1 MWSNKQ
7 YFTDKLIAQ
16 RSCNGRFV
24 QYPATS
30 GTGTSGQ
37 VSLYWSNIQALSR
50 KNFMDNFRIS
60 FRIDVSFT
68 GVSGGA
74 NKTFEFIKDINH
86 AMRTLVSINGSISQ
100 EVEGWALTPILKC
113 YSEKYKSKDN
123 LLVNDDW
130 VYSITDTTNLE
141 HGISSTDKRGV
152 KQKSTSTSTATLG
165 FSAYCNVP
173 IYHYLLMNGLG
184 GVNSLNIRIILD
196 NNLYSIMSA
205 GSNYTATI
213 QEATIT
219 YDEYES
225 STEDF
230 SIGIPYFVF
239 YNTAI
244 TSPNGSTSYESQT
257 RNTNGCCSYVFQHI
271 SQLGSLLTA
280 KNTIGTGELQKPL
293 LMESVNID
301 VNNNTN
307 CWNVSGPIQAYGRC
321 SAVDYQGSLTDFADN
336 LGINSF
342 GCVLKIDMHKLPTN
356 ISSSEIFRF
365 NSRVVPSSSSVSHL
379 YLSTVYCYPAVLH
392 LSEAESEIK
401 YISYDAFVGELADYD
416 PLDNMIVGAG
426 WWDKLKS
433 FGKKVLNNAPGLIDK
448 ASRIADVVSPN
459 SGVSKGFDKASQ
471 ISNIL
476 TGTST
481 SLF

>member
-7 YFTDKLIAQ
+7 YFTDKLVAQ
-16 RSCNGRFV
+16 KSCAGRFV

-37 VSLYWSNIQALSR
+37 VSLYWNNIQALSR
-50 KNFMDNFRIS
+50 KNFMDNFRIHFKVS
-60 FRIDVSFT
+60 VSFS
-68 GVSGGA
+68 GVSGGSG
-74 NKTFEFIKDINH
+74 KTFTFMKDINH
-86 AMRTLVSINGSISQ
+86 AMRTLVSINGAISQ

-123 LLVNDDW
+123 LKINDDW
-130 VYSITDTTNLE
+130 VYSFTDTINLE
-141 HGISSTDKRGV
+141 YAETGGRGV
-152 KQKSTSTSTATLG
+152 KQNSDSTSTAT
-165 FSAYCNVP
+165 FTFTAETNVP
-173 IYHYLLMNGLG
+173 LMHYLLLNGLG

-196 NNLYSIMSA
+196 NNLYSIMST

-213 QEATIT
+213 SEATIT
-219 YDEYES
+219 YDEYET

-230 SIGIPYFVF
+230 YIGIPYFVF
-239 YNTAI
+239 YNTAV
-244 TSPNGSTSYESQT
+244 TTANGTASTESQT
-257 RNTNGCCSYVFQHI
+257 RNTNGACSYVFQHI
-271 SQLGSLLTA
+271 SQLGSLLTTR
-280 KNTIGTGELQKPL
+280 NTNDLQKPL
-293 LMESVNID
+293 LINSMNID

-307 CWNVSGPIQAYGRC
+307 CWNVNGAVEAYGRC
-321 SAVDYQGSLTDFADN
+321 SAVDYQGSLTDFYNDLAV
-336 LGINSF
+336 NSF
-342 GCVLKIDMHKLPTN
+342 GCVLKVDMHKLPVN
-356 ISSSEIFRF
+356 ISTSEIFRF
-365 NSRVVPSSSSVSHL
+365 NSRVVPASSSVTNL

-416 PLDNMIVGAG
+416 PLDCMIVGAG
-426 WWDKLKS
+426 FWDKLKS
-433 FGKKVLNNAPGLIDK
+433 FGKKVIQHAPGLIDK
-448 ASRIADVVSPN
+448 GMRIADVVAPN
-459 SGVSKGFDKASQ
+459 SGVSKGFEKASQ

>member
-7 YFTDKLIAQ
+7 FFTDKLIAQ
-16 RSCNGRFV
+16 KSCAGRFV

-37 VSLYWSNIQALSR
+37 VSLYWNNIQALSR
-50 KNFMDNFRIS
+50 KNFMDNFRIH
-60 FRIDVSFT
+60 FKIT
-68 GVSGGA
+68 VSGTSVGS
-74 NKTFEFIKDINH
+74 NEFYFMKDINH
-86 AMRTLVSINGSISQ
+86 AMRTLVSINGAISQ

-123 LLVNDDW
+123 LNVNDDW
-130 VYSITDTTNLE
+130 VYSTSSAATIITANDAP
-141 HGISSTDKRGV
+141 KRGY
-152 KQKSTSTSTATLG
+152 KAGTSPGSFTLTAET
-165 FSAYCNVP
+165 NVP
-173 IYHYLLMNGLG
+173 LMHYLLLNGLG

-196 NNLYSIMSA
+196 NNLFSIMHTGFNITS
-205 GSNYTATI
+205 TTI
-213 QEATIT
+213 NEATIT
-219 YDEYES
+219 YDEYET

-230 SIGIPYFVF
+230 YIGIPYFVF

-244 TSPNGSTSYESQT
+244 TTANGTTPTESQT
-257 RNTNGCCSYVFQHI
+257 RNTNGACSYVFQHI

-280 KNTIGTGELQKPL
+280 RNNPAADLQKPL
-293 LMESVNID
+293 LMNSVNVD

-307 CWNVSGPIQAYGRC
+307 CWNVSGPVEAYGRC
-321 SAVDYQGSLTDFADN
+321 SAVDYQGSLTDFYNNMAE
-336 LGINSF
+336 NSY
-342 GCVLKIDMHKLPTN
+342 GCVLKVDMHKLPVN
-356 ISSSEIFRF
+356 ISTSEIFRF
-365 NSRVVPSSSSVSHL
+365 NSRIVASNSAVSNL
-379 YLSTVYCYPAVLH
+379 YLSTTYCYPAVLH

-416 PLDNMIVGAG
+416 PLDSMIVGAG
-426 WWDKLKS
+426 FWDKFKS
-433 FGKKVLNNAPGLIDK
+433 FGKKVIQYAPGLINK
-448 ASRIADVVSPN
+448 AGEIANVVAPGSKTA
-459 SGVSKGFDKASQ
+459 KGFEKASQ

>member
-16 RSCNGRFV
+16 KSCAGRFV

-37 VSLYWSNIQALSR
+37 VSLYWNNIQALSR
-50 KNFMDNFRIS
+50 KNYMDNFRIH
-60 FRIDVSFT
+60 FKVT
-68 GVSGGA
+68 VSGTGTA
-74 NKTFEFIKDINH
+74 TATDTIYFMKDINH

-123 LLVNDDW
+123 LLINDDW
-130 VYSITDTTNLE
+130 VYTGKTGGVTENT
-141 HGISSTDKRGV
+141 GGRGY
-152 KQKSTSTSTATLG
+152 KGSAAESFTFTAET
-165 FSAYCNVP
+165 NVP
-173 IYHYLLMNGLG
+173 LMHYLLLNGLG

-196 NNLYSIMSA
+196 NNLFSIMH
-205 GSNYTATI
+205 SNFTVSSTTI
-213 QEATIT
+213 NEAVIT
-219 YDEYES
+219 YDEYET

-230 SIGIPYFVF
+230 YIGIPYFVF

-244 TSPNGSTSYESQT
+244 TTANGSASTESQT
-257 RNTNGCCSYVFQHI
+257 RNTNAACSYVFQHI
-271 SQLGSLLTA
+271 SQLGSLLTTQ
-280 KNTIGTGELQKPL
+280 NTYDLQKPL
-293 LMESVNID
+293 LMNSVNVD

-307 CWNVSGPIQAYGRC
+307 CWNVSGPVEAYGRC
-321 SAVDYQGSLTDFADN
+321 SAVDYQGSLTDFYNN
-336 LGINSF
+336 LAVNSY
-342 GCVLKIDMHKLPTN
+342 GCVLKVDIHKLPVN
-356 ISSSEIFRF
+356 ISTSEIFRF
-365 NSRVVPSSSSVSHL
+365 NSRVVASSSSVTNL

-416 PLDNMIVGAG
+416 PLDCMIVGAG
-426 WWDKLKS
+426 WWDKIKS
-433 FGKKVLNNAPGLIDK
+433 FGKKVIQHAPGLIDK
-448 ASRIADVVSPN
+448 SMRIAEVVSPN
-459 SGVSKGFDKASQ
+459 SGVSKGFEKASQ

-476 TGTST
+476 SGTST